1 MEHTK
6 EKLSALVREMQTAT
20 TYNKGVYILNIE
32 FFLDKYSNEMFRAGA
47 FFYILV
53 ETGTAEFVVDCH
65 SYIVGKGDMLL
76 VAPRMSI
83 ELMKKSSDFGTC
95 GLCLE
100 PFFFDSL
107 SIGNYVYKRL
117 YNSSH
122 TTYVLRLEDSDTGH
136 IRKTLD
142 LMSHYLTSD
151 HPAEMAGS
159 LVNFLLLQITEI
171 FHSQN
176 VHPAGRVRRSD
187 ALFRLFRKLLAENY
201 RKEHEL
207 QFYADSLHISQ
218 TYLSRVIRQVS
229 GKTVNNYIAEALY
242 TDARRLL
249 VFTDLTVKEIAE
261 QLGFSDQS
269 SFGKFFKRNQ
279 RHLLQTFVTNIK
291 NSTTC
296 KSGCCTIYAQ
306 IGE

>member
-218 TYLSRVIRQVS
+218 TYLSRVLRQVS

-269 SFGKFFKRNQ
+269 SFGKFFK
-279 RHLLQTFVTNIK
+279 K
-291 NSTTC
+291 
-296 KSGCCTIYAQ
+296 KSETSPANFRDEYKKLHNL
-306 IGE
+306 

>member
-1 MEHTK
+1 
-6 EKLSALVREMQTAT
+6 MQTVT

-76 VAPRMSI
+76 VAPRMSVK
-83 ELMKKSSDFGTC
+83 LMKKSSDFGTC
-95 GLCLE
+95 GLCME

-122 TTYVLRLEDSDTGH
+122 TTYVLRLEDSDTVH
-136 IRKTLD
+136 IHKTLD

-176 VHPAGRVRRSD
+176 VHPAGRVKHSD

-218 TYLSRVIRQVS
+218 TYLSRVIRQIS
-229 GKTVNNYIAEALY
+229 GKTVNNYIVEALY

-269 SFGKFFKRNQ
+269 SFGKFFK
-279 RHLLQTFVTNIK
+279 K
-291 NSTTC
+291 
-296 KSGCCTIYAQ
+296 KSETSPANFRDEYKKLHNL
-306 IGE
+306 

>member
-6 EKLSALVREMQTAT
+6 ETLSTLVREMQTVT
-20 TYNKGVYILNIE
+20 TYNKGVYILDIE

-76 VAPRMSI
+76 VAPRMSVK
-83 ELMKKSSDFGTC
+83 LMKKSSDFGTC
-95 GLCLE
+95 GLCME

-122 TTYVLRLEDSDTGH
+122 TTYVLRLEDSDTVH
-136 IRKTLD
+136 IHKTLD

-176 VHPAGRVRRSD
+176 VHPAGRVKHSD

-218 TYLSRVIRQVS
+218 TYLSRVIRQIS

-269 SFGKFFKRNQ
+269 SFGKFFK
-279 RHLLQTFVTNIK
+279 K
-291 NSTTC
+291 
-296 KSGCCTIYAQ
+296 KSETSPANFRDEYKKLHNL
-306 IGE
+306 

>member
-6 EKLSALVREMQTAT
+6 ETLSTLVREMQTVT

-53 ETGTAEFVVDCH
+53 ETGTAEFVIACH
-65 SYIVGKGDMLL
+65 SYIIGKGDMLL
-76 VAPRMSI
+76 VAPRMSVK
-83 ELMKKSSDFGTC
+83 LMRKSSDFGTC
-95 GLCLE
+95 GLCME

-122 TTYVLRLEDSDTGH
+122 TTYVLRLEDSDTVH

-176 VHPAGRVRRSD
+176 VHPAGRVKHSD

-218 TYLSRVIRQVS
+218 TYLSRVIRQIS

-269 SFGKFFKRNQ
+269 SFGKFFK
-279 RHLLQTFVTNIK
+279 K
-291 NSTTC
+291 
-296 KSGCCTIYAQ
+296 KSETSPANFRDEYKKLHNL
-306 IGE
+306 

>member
-1 MEHTK
+1 MEHAK
-6 EKLSALVREMQTAT
+6 ETLSTLVREMQTVT

-76 VAPRMSI
+76 VAPRMSVK
-83 ELMKKSSDFGTC
+83 LMKKSSDFGTC
-95 GLCLE
+95 GLCME

-122 TTYVLRLEDSDTGH
+122 TTYVLRLEDSDTVH
-136 IRKTLD
+136 IHKTLD

-176 VHPAGRVRRSD
+176 VHPAGRVKHSD

-218 TYLSRVIRQVS
+218 TYLSRVIRQIS

-269 SFGKFFKRNQ
+269 SFGKFFK
-279 RHLLQTFVTNIK
+279 K
-291 NSTTC
+291 
-296 KSGCCTIYAQ
+296 KSETSPANFRDEYKKLHNL
-306 IGE
+306 

>member
-6 EKLSALVREMQTAT
+6 ETLSTLVREMQTVT

-53 ETGTAEFVVDCH
+53 ETGTAEFVIDCH
-65 SYIVGKGDMLL
+65 SYIIGKGDMLL
-76 VAPRMSI
+76 VAPRMSVK
-83 ELMKKSSDFGTC
+83 LMKKSSDFGTC
-95 GLCLE
+95 GLCME

-176 VHPAGRVRRSD
+176 VHPAGRVKHSD

-218 TYLSRVIRQVS
+218 TYLSRVIRQIS

-269 SFGKFFKRNQ
+269 SFGKFFK
-279 RHLLQTFVTNIK
+279 K
-291 NSTTC
+291 
-296 KSGCCTIYAQ
+296 KSETSPANFRDEYKKLHNL
-306 IGE
+306 

>member
-176 VHPAGRVRRSD
+176 VHPAGRVKHSD

-218 TYLSRVIRQVS
+218 TYLSRVIRQIS

-269 SFGKFFKRNQ
+269 SFGKFFK
-279 RHLLQTFVTNIK
+279 K
-291 NSTTC
+291 
-296 KSGCCTIYAQ
+296 KSETSPANFRDEYKKLHNL
-306 IGE
+306 

>member
-6 EKLSALVREMQTAT
+6 ETLSTLVREMQTVT

-76 VAPRMSI
+76 VAPRMSVK
-83 ELMKKSSDFGTC
+83 LMKKSSDFGTC
-95 GLCLE
+95 GLCME

-122 TTYVLRLEDSDTGH
+122 TTYVLRLEDSDTVH
-136 IRKTLD
+136 IHKTLD

-151 HPAEMAGS
+151 HPAEMASS

-176 VHPAGRVRRSD
+176 VHPAGRVKHSD

-218 TYLSRVIRQVS
+218 TYLSRVIRQIS

-269 SFGKFFKRNQ
+269 SFGKFFK
-279 RHLLQTFVTNIK
+279 K
-291 NSTTC
+291 
-296 KSGCCTIYAQ
+296 KSETSPANFRDEYKKLHNL
-306 IGE
+306 

>member
-176 VHPAGRVRRSD
+176 VHPAGRVKHSD

-269 SFGKFFKRNQ
+269 SFGKFFK
-279 RHLLQTFVTNIK
+279 K
-291 NSTTC
+291 
-296 KSGCCTIYAQ
+296 KSETSPANFRDEYKKLHNL
-306 IGE
+306 

>member
-1 MEHTK
+1 MEHAK
-6 EKLSALVREMQTAT
+6 ETLSTLVREMQTVT

-76 VAPRMSI
+76 VAPRMSVK
-83 ELMKKSSDFGTC
+83 LMKKSSDFGTC

-176 VHPAGRVRRSD
+176 VHPAGRVKHSD

-218 TYLSRVIRQVS
+218 TYLSRVIRQIS

-269 SFGKFFKRNQ
+269 SFGKFFK
-279 RHLLQTFVTNIK
+279 K
-291 NSTTC
+291 
-296 KSGCCTIYAQ
+296 KSETSPANFRDEYKKLHNL
-306 IGE
+306 

>member
-1 MEHTK
+1 MEHAK
-6 EKLSALVREMQTAT
+6 ETLSTLVREMKTVT

-76 VAPRMSI
+76 VAPRMSVK
-83 ELMKKSSDFGTC
+83 LMKKSSDFGTC
-95 GLCLE
+95 GLCME

-122 TTYVLRLEDSDTGH
+122 TTYVLRLEDSDTVH

-176 VHPAGRVRRSD
+176 VHPAGRVKHSD

-218 TYLSRVIRQVS
+218 TYLSRVIRQIS

-269 SFGKFFKRNQ
+269 SFGKFFK
-279 RHLLQTFVTNIK
+279 K
-291 NSTTC
+291 
-296 KSGCCTIYAQ
+296 KSETSPANFRDEYKKLHNL
-306 IGE
+306 

>member
-6 EKLSALVREMQTAT
+6 ETLSTLVREMQTAT

-32 FFLDKYSNEMFRAGA
+32 FFLDKYNNEMFRAGA

-83 ELMKKSSDFGTC
+83 KLMKKSSDFGTC
-95 GLCLE
+95 GLCME

-107 SIGNYVYKRL
+107 SIGSYVYKRL

-122 TTYVLRLEDSDTGH
+122 TTYVLRLEDSDTVH

-176 VHPAGRVRRSD
+176 VHPAGRVKHSD

-207 QFYADSLHISQ
+207 QFYADSLHVSQ
-218 TYLSRVIRQVS
+218 TYLSRVIRQIS

-269 SFGKFFKRNQ
+269 SFGKFFK
-279 RHLLQTFVTNIK
+279 K
-291 NSTTC
+291 
-296 KSGCCTIYAQ
+296 KSETSPANFRDEYKKLHNL
-306 IGE
+306 

>member
-32 FFLDKYSNEMFRAGA
+32 FFLDKYNNEMFRAGA

-95 GLCLE
+95 GLCME

-107 SIGNYVYKRL
+107 SIGNYVYKQL

-207 QFYADSLHISQ
+207 QFYADSLHVSQ

-249 VFTDLTVKEIAE
+249 VFTDLTVKEISE

-269 SFGKFFKRNQ
+269 SFGKYFK
-279 RHLLQTFVTNIK
+279 K
-291 NSTTC
+291 
-296 KSGCCTIYAQ
+296 KSETSPANFRDEYKKLHNL
-306 IGE
+306 

>member
-1 MEHTK
+1 MEHAK
-6 EKLSALVREMQTAT
+6 ETLSTLVREMQTVT

-32 FFLDKYSNEMFRAGA
+32 FFLDKYNNEMFRAGA

-76 VAPRMSI
+76 VAPRMSVK
-83 ELMKKSSDFGTC
+83 LMKKSSDFGTC
-95 GLCLE
+95 GLCME

-107 SIGNYVYKRL
+107 SIGNYVYKQL

-122 TTYVLRLEDSDTGH
+122 TTYVLRLEDSDTVH

-176 VHPAGRVRRSD
+176 VHPAGRVKHSD

-218 TYLSRVIRQVS
+218 TYLSRVIRQIS

-269 SFGKFFKRNQ
+269 SFGKFFK
-279 RHLLQTFVTNIK
+279 K
-291 NSTTC
+291 
-296 KSGCCTIYAQ
+296 KSETSPANFRDEYKKLHNL
-306 IGE
+306 

>member
-1 MEHTK
+1 MEHAK
-6 EKLSALVREMQTAT
+6 ETLSTLVREMQTVT

-53 ETGTAEFVVDCH
+53 ETGTAEFVIDCH
-65 SYIVGKGDMLL
+65 SYIIGKGDMLL

-95 GLCLE
+95 GLCME

-107 SIGNYVYKRL
+107 SIGNYVYKQL

-207 QFYADSLHISQ
+207 QFYADSLHVSQ

-249 VFTDLTVKEIAE
+249 VFTDLTVKEISE

-269 SFGKFFKRNQ
+269 SFGKFFK
-279 RHLLQTFVTNIK
+279 K
-291 NSTTC
+291 
-296 KSGCCTIYAQ
+296 KSETSPANFRDEYKKLHNL
-306 IGE
+306 

>member
-1 MEHTK
+1 
-6 EKLSALVREMQTAT
+6 MQTVT

-53 ETGTAEFVVDCH
+53 ETGTAEFVIDCH
-65 SYIVGKGDMLL
+65 SYIIGKGDMLL
-76 VAPRMSI
+76 VAPRMSVK
-83 ELMKKSSDFGTC
+83 LMKKSSDFGTC
-95 GLCLE
+95 GLCME

-122 TTYVLRLEDSDTGH
+122 TTYVLRLEDSDTVH
-136 IRKTLD
+136 IRKTQD

-176 VHPAGRVRRSD
+176 VHPAGRVKHSD

-218 TYLSRVIRQVS
+218 TYLSRVIRQIS

-269 SFGKFFKRNQ
+269 SFGKFFK
-279 RHLLQTFVTNIK
+279 K
-291 NSTTC
+291 
-296 KSGCCTIYAQ
+296 KSETSPANFRDEYKKLHNL
-306 IGE
+306 

>member
-6 EKLSALVREMQTAT
+6 ETLSTLVREMQTVT

-53 ETGTAEFVVDCH
+53 ETGTAEFVIDCH
-65 SYIVGKGDMLL
+65 SYIIGKGDMLL
-76 VAPRMSI
+76 VAPGMSVK
-83 ELMKKSSDFGTC
+83 LMKKSSDFGTC
-95 GLCLE
+95 GLCME

-122 TTYVLRLEDSDTGH
+122 TTYVLRLEDSDTVH

-176 VHPAGRVRRSD
+176 VHPAGRVKHSD

-218 TYLSRVIRQVS
+218 TYLSRVIRQIS

-269 SFGKFFKRNQ
+269 SFGKFFK
-279 RHLLQTFVTNIK
+279 K
-291 NSTTC
+291 
-296 KSGCCTIYAQ
+296 KSETSPANFRDEYKKLHNL
-306 IGE
+306 

>member
-1 MEHTK
+1 
-6 EKLSALVREMQTAT
+6 MQTAT

-117 YNSSH
+117 YNNSH
-122 TTYVLRLEDSDTGH
+122 TTYVLGLEDSDTVH

-269 SFGKFFKRNQ
+269 SFGKFFK
-279 RHLLQTFVTNIK
+279 K
-291 NSTTC
+291 
-296 KSGCCTIYAQ
+296 KSETSPANFRDEYKKLHNL
-306 IGE
+306 

>member
-6 EKLSALVREMQTAT
+6 ETLSTLVREMQTVT

-53 ETGTAEFVVDCH
+53 ETGTAEFVIDCH
-65 SYIVGKGDMLL
+65 SYIIGKGDMLL
-76 VAPRMSI
+76 VAPRMSVK
-83 ELMKKSSDFGTC
+83 LMKKSSDFGTC
-95 GLCLE
+95 GLCME

-122 TTYVLRLEDSDTGH
+122 TTYVLRLEDSDTVH
-136 IRKTLD
+136 IHKTLD

-176 VHPAGRVRRSD
+176 VHPAGRVKHSD

-218 TYLSRVIRQVS
+218 TYLSRVIRQIS

-269 SFGKFFKRNQ
+269 SFGKFFK
-279 RHLLQTFVTNIK
+279 K
-291 NSTTC
+291 
-296 KSGCCTIYAQ
+296 KSETSPANFRDEYKKLHNL
-306 IGE
+306 

>member
-1 MEHTK
+1 
-6 EKLSALVREMQTAT
+6 MQTVT

-53 ETGTAEFVVDCH
+53 ETGTAEFVIDCH
-65 SYIVGKGDMLL
+65 SYIIGKGDMLL
-76 VAPRMSI
+76 VAPRMSVK
-83 ELMKKSSDFGTC
+83 LMKKSSDFGTC
-95 GLCLE
+95 GLCME

-122 TTYVLRLEDSDTGH
+122 TTYVLRLEDSDTVH

-176 VHPAGRVRRSD
+176 VHPAGRVKHSD

-218 TYLSRVIRQVS
+218 TYLSRVIRQIS

-249 VFTDLTVKEIAE
+249 VFTDLTVKEIAD

-269 SFGKFFKRNQ
+269 SFGKFFK
-279 RHLLQTFVTNIK
+279 K
-291 NSTTC
+291 
-296 KSGCCTIYAQ
+296 KSETSPANFRDEYKKLHNL
-306 IGE
+306 

>member
-6 EKLSALVREMQTAT
+6 ETLSTLVREMQTVT
-20 TYNKGVYILNIE
+20 TYNKRVYILNIE

-53 ETGTAEFVVDCH
+53 ETGTAEFVIDCH
-65 SYIVGKGDMLL
+65 SYIIGKGDMLL
-76 VAPRMSI
+76 VAPRMSVK
-83 ELMKKSSDFGTC
+83 LMKKSSDFGTC
-95 GLCLE
+95 GLCME

-122 TTYVLRLEDSDTGH
+122 TTYVLRLEDSDTVH

-176 VHPAGRVRRSD
+176 VHPAGRVKHSD

-218 TYLSRVIRQVS
+218 TYLSRVIRQIS

-269 SFGKFFKRNQ
+269 SFGKFFK
-279 RHLLQTFVTNIK
+279 K
-291 NSTTC
+291 
-296 KSGCCTIYAQ
+296 KSETSPANFRDEYKKLHNL
-306 IGE
+306 

>member
-6 EKLSALVREMQTAT
+6 ETLSTLVREMQTVT

-32 FFLDKYSNEMFRAGA
+32 FFLHKYSNEMFRAGA

-53 ETGTAEFVVDCH
+53 ETGTAEFVIDCH
-65 SYIVGKGDMLL
+65 SYIIGKGDMLL
-76 VAPRMSI
+76 VAPRMSVK
-83 ELMKKSSDFGTC
+83 LMKKSSDFGTC
-95 GLCLE
+95 GLCME

-122 TTYVLRLEDSDTGH
+122 TTYVLRLEDSDTVH

-176 VHPAGRVRRSD
+176 VHPAGRVKHSD

-218 TYLSRVIRQVS
+218 TYLSRVIRQIS

-269 SFGKFFKRNQ
+269 SFGKFFK
-279 RHLLQTFVTNIK
+279 K
-291 NSTTC
+291 
-296 KSGCCTIYAQ
+296 KSETSPANFRDEYKKLHNL
-306 IGE
+306 

>member
-1 MEHTK
+1 
-6 EKLSALVREMQTAT
+6 
-20 TYNKGVYILNIE
+20 
-32 FFLDKYSNEMFRAGA
+32 
-47 FFYILV
+47 
-53 ETGTAEFVVDCH
+53 
-65 SYIVGKGDMLL
+65 
-76 VAPRMSI
+76 
-83 ELMKKSSDFGTC
+83 MKISSDFGTC
-95 GLCLE
+95 GLCME

-122 TTYVLRLEDSDTGH
+122 TTYVLRLEDSDTVH

-176 VHPAGRVRRSD
+176 VHPAGRVKHSD

-218 TYLSRVIRQVS
+218 TYLSRVIRQIS

-269 SFGKFFKRNQ
+269 SFGKFFK
-279 RHLLQTFVTNIK
+279 K
-291 NSTTC
+291 
-296 KSGCCTIYAQ
+296 KSETSPANFRDEYKKLHNL
-306 IGE
+306 

>member
-1 MEHTK
+1 MEHAK
-6 EKLSALVREMQTAT
+6 ETLSTLVREMQTVT

-76 VAPRMSI
+76 VAPRMSV

-95 GLCLE
+95 GLCME

-176 VHPAGRVRRSD
+176 VHPAGRVKHSD

-269 SFGKFFKRNQ
+269 SFGKFFK
-279 RHLLQTFVTNIK
+279 K
-291 NSTTC
+291 
-296 KSGCCTIYAQ
+296 KSETSPANFRDEYKKLHNL
-306 IGE
+306 

>member
-1 MEHTK
+1 
-6 EKLSALVREMQTAT
+6 MQTVT

-53 ETGTAEFVVDCH
+53 ETGTAEFVIDCH
-65 SYIVGKGDMLL
+65 SYIIGKGDMLL
-76 VAPRMSI
+76 VAPRMSVK
-83 ELMKKSSDFGTC
+83 LMKKSSDFGTC
-95 GLCLE
+95 GLCME

-122 TTYVLRLEDSDTGH
+122 TTYVLRLEDSDTVH

-176 VHPAGRVRRSD
+176 VHPAGRVKHSD
-187 ALFRLFRKLLAENY
+187 TLFRLFRKLLAENY

-218 TYLSRVIRQVS
+218 TYLSRVIRQIS

-269 SFGKFFKRNQ
+269 SFGKFFK
-279 RHLLQTFVTNIK
+279 K
-291 NSTTC
+291 
-296 KSGCCTIYAQ
+296 KSETSPANFRDEYKKLHNL
-306 IGE
+306 

>member
-6 EKLSALVREMQTAT
+6 ETLSTLVREMQTVT
-20 TYNKGVYILNIE
+20 TYNKGVYILDIE

-65 SYIVGKGDMLL
+65 SYIVGKGNMLL
-76 VAPRMSI
+76 VAPRMSVK
-83 ELMKKSSDFGTC
+83 LMKKSSDFGTC
-95 GLCLE
+95 GLCME

-122 TTYVLRLEDSDTGH
+122 TTYVLRLEDSDTVH

-176 VHPAGRVRRSD
+176 VHPAGRVKHSD

-218 TYLSRVIRQVS
+218 TYLSRVIRQIS

-269 SFGKFFKRNQ
+269 SFGKFFK
-279 RHLLQTFVTNIK
+279 K
-291 NSTTC
+291 
-296 KSGCCTIYAQ
+296 KSETSPANFRDEYKKLHNL
-306 IGE
+306 

>member
-6 EKLSALVREMQTAT
+6 ETLSALVREMQSVTA
-20 TYNKGVYILNIE
+20 YDRGVYILNIE
-32 FFLDKYSNEMFRAGA
+32 LFLDKYSNKMLRAGA

-53 ETGTAEFVVDCH
+53 EAGTAEFVVDCH
-65 SYIVGKGDMLL
+65 SYNVGKGDMLL
-76 VAPRMSI
+76 VAPRMSV

-95 GLCLE
+95 GLCME

-117 YNSSH
+117 YNNSH
-122 TTYVLRLEDSDTGH
+122 TTYVLRLEDSDTVH

-151 HPAEMAGS
+151 HPEEMAGS

-201 RKEHEL
+201 RKVHDL
-207 QFYADSLHISQ
+207 QFYADSLNVFQ
-218 TYLSRVIRQVS
+218 TYLSRVVRQIS
-229 GKTVNNYIAEALY
+229 GKTVNNYITEALY
-242 TDARRLL
+242 RDARRLL

-269 SFGKFFKRNQ
+269 SFGKFFK
-279 RHLLQTFVTNIK
+279 K
-291 NSTTC
+291 
-296 KSGCCTIYAQ
+296 KSGTSPANFRAGYKKLHNL
-306 IGE
+306 

>member
-1 MEHTK
+1 MEHAK
-6 EKLSALVREMQTAT
+6 ETLSTLVREMQTVT

-76 VAPRMSI
+76 VAPRMSVK
-83 ELMKKSSDFGTC
+83 LMKKSSDFGTC
-95 GLCLE
+95 GLCME

-122 TTYVLRLEDSDTGH
+122 KTYVLRLEDSDTVH

-176 VHPAGRVRRSD
+176 VHPAGRVKHSD

-218 TYLSRVIRQVS
+218 TYLSRVIRQIS

-269 SFGKFFKRNQ
+269 SFGKFFK
-279 RHLLQTFVTNIK
+279 K
-291 NSTTC
+291 
-296 KSGCCTIYAQ
+296 KSETSPANFRDEYKKLHNL
-306 IGE
+306 

>member
-242 TDARRLL
+242 TDASRLL

-269 SFGKFFKRNQ
+269 SFGKFFK
-279 RHLLQTFVTNIK
+279 K
-291 NSTTC
+291 
-296 KSGCCTIYAQ
+296 KSETSPANFRDEYKKLHNL
-306 IGE
+306 

>member
-6 EKLSALVREMQTAT
+6 ETLSTLVREMQTVT

-53 ETGTAEFVVDCH
+53 ETGTAEFVIDCH
-65 SYIVGKGDMLL
+65 SYIIGKGDMLL
-76 VAPRMSI
+76 VAPRMSVK
-83 ELMKKSSDFGTC
+83 LMKKSSDFGTC
-95 GLCLE
+95 GLCME

-122 TTYVLRLEDSDTGH
+122 TTYVLRLEDSDTVH

-176 VHPAGRVRRSD
+176 VHPAGRVKHSD

-218 TYLSRVIRQVS
+218 TYLSRVIRQIS

-269 SFGKFFKRNQ
+269 SFGKFFK
-279 RHLLQTFVTNIK
+279 K
-291 NSTTC
+291 
-296 KSGCCTIYAQ
+296 KSETAPANFRDEYKKLHNL
-306 IGE
+306 

>member
-1 MEHTK
+1 MEHAK
-6 EKLSALVREMQTAT
+6 ETLSTLVREMQTVT

-76 VAPRMSI
+76 VAPRMSVK
-83 ELMKKSSDFGTC
+83 LMKKSSDFGTC
-95 GLCLE
+95 GLCME

-107 SIGNYVYKRL
+107 SIGSYVYKRL

-122 TTYVLRLEDSDTGH
+122 TTYVLRLEDSDTVH

-176 VHPAGRVRRSD
+176 VHPAGRVKHSD

-218 TYLSRVIRQVS
+218 TYLSRVIRQIS

-249 VFTDLTVKEIAE
+249 VFTDLTVKEIA
-261 QLGFSDQS
+261 
-269 SFGKFFKRNQ
+269 
-279 RHLLQTFVTNIK
+279 
-291 NSTTC
+291 
-296 KSGCCTIYAQ
+296 
-306 IGE
+306 

>member
-1 MEHTK
+1 MEHAK
-6 EKLSALVREMQTAT
+6 ETLSTLVREMQTVT

-76 VAPRMSI
+76 VAPRMSVK
-83 ELMKKSSDFGTC
+83 LMKKSSDFGTC
-95 GLCLE
+95 GLCME

-107 SIGNYVYKRL
+107 SIGSYVYKRL

-122 TTYVLRLEDSDTGH
+122 TTYVLRLEDSDTVH

-176 VHPAGRVRRSD
+176 VHPAGRGKHSD

-218 TYLSRVIRQVS
+218 TYLSRVIRQIS

-269 SFGKFFKRNQ
+269 SFGKFFK
-279 RHLLQTFVTNIK
+279 K
-291 NSTTC
+291 
-296 KSGCCTIYAQ
+296 KSETSPANFRDEYKKLHNL
-306 IGE
+306 

>member
-1 MEHTK
+1 MEHAK
-6 EKLSALVREMQTAT
+6 ETLSTLVREMQTVT

-76 VAPRMSI
+76 VAPRMSVK
-83 ELMKKSSDFGTC
+83 LMKKSSDFGTC
-95 GLCLE
+95 GLCME

-122 TTYVLRLEDSDTGH
+122 TTYVLRLEDSDTEH

-176 VHPAGRVRRSD
+176 VHPAGRVKHSD

-218 TYLSRVIRQVS
+218 TYLSRVIRQIS

-269 SFGKFFKRNQ
+269 SFGKFFK
-279 RHLLQTFVTNIK
+279 K
-291 NSTTC
+291 
-296 KSGCCTIYAQ
+296 KSETSPANFRDEYKKLHNL
-306 IGE
+306 

>member
-187 ALFRLFRKLLAENY
+187 ALFRLFRKLLVENY

-269 SFGKFFKRNQ
+269 SFGKFFK
-279 RHLLQTFVTNIK
+279 K
-291 NSTTC
+291 
-296 KSGCCTIYAQ
+296 KSETSPANFRDEYKKLHNL
-306 IGE
+306 

>member
-32 FFLDKYSNEMFRAGA
+32 FFLVKYSNEMFRAGA

-269 SFGKFFKRNQ
+269 SFGKFFK
-279 RHLLQTFVTNIK
+279 K
-291 NSTTC
+291 
-296 KSGCCTIYAQ
+296 KSETSPANFRDEYKKLHNL
-306 IGE
+306 

>member
-32 FFLDKYSNEMFRAGA
+32 FFLDKYNNEMFRAGA

-95 GLCLE
+95 GLCME

-107 SIGNYVYKRL
+107 SIGNYVYKQL

-207 QFYADSLHISQ
+207 QFYADSLHVSQ

-229 GKTVNNYIAEALY
+229 GKTVNNYIAEAFY

-249 VFTDLTVKEIAE
+249 VFTDLTVKEISE

-269 SFGKFFKRNQ
+269 SFGKFFK
-279 RHLLQTFVTNIK
+279 K
-291 NSTTC
+291 
-296 KSGCCTIYAQ
+296 KSETSPANFRDEYKKLHNL
-306 IGE
+306 

>member
-1 MEHTK
+1 MEHAK
-6 EKLSALVREMQTAT
+6 ETLSTLVREMQTVT

-53 ETGTAEFVVDCH
+53 ETGTAEFVIDCH

-76 VAPRMSI
+76 VAPRMSVK
-83 ELMKKSSDFGTC
+83 LMKKSSDFGTC
-95 GLCLE
+95 GLCME

-122 TTYVLRLEDSDTGH
+122 TTYVLRLEDSDTVH

-176 VHPAGRVRRSD
+176 VHPAGRVKHSD

-218 TYLSRVIRQVS
+218 TYLSRVIRQIS

-269 SFGKFFKRNQ
+269 SFGKFFK
-279 RHLLQTFVTNIK
+279 K
-291 NSTTC
+291 
-296 KSGCCTIYAQ
+296 KSETSPANFRD
-306 IGE
+306 EHKKLHNL